1 MASPV
6 ATHSMIFVLRRT
18 AGSAHT
24 LSGSQACFSSRSR
37 RKNPSPR
44 NTAVPPRKY
53 GRSGSNVAEI
63 PAPDTPT
70 VTASSGPAQQSA
82 EPNAVAT
89 PPTAVITVLII
100 YLLSPSA
107 KPRAERLMP
116 KKTSEHSILKPV
128 PWYGVKTY
136 HQWISRAA
144 RIFTSGDWSGSFQR
158 SQTGM
163 STPPFTMMFR

>member
-1 MASPV
+1 MAIPV
-6 ATHSMIFVLRRT
+6 ATHSMVFILRRT
-18 AGSAHT
+18 TGSAHT
-24 LSGSQACFSSRSR
+24 LSGSQAFFSSRSR

-63 PAPDTPT
+63 PAPDIPT

-100 YLLSPSA
+100 YLYIPL
-107 KPRAERLMP
+107 RQAE
-116 KKTSEHSILKPV
+116 
-128 PWYGVKTY
+128 G
-136 HQWISRAA
+136 RAA
-144 RIFTSGDWSGSFQR
+144 YTKKSLVTLHSKASTMVR
-158 SQTGM
+158 SQDVWLVRNGL
-163 STPPFTMMFR
+163 